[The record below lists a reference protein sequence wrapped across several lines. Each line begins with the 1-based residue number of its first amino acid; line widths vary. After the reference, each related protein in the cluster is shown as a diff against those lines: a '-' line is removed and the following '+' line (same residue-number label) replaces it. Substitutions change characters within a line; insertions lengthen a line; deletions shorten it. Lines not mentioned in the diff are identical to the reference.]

1 MKTKKSKKIMAFSIA
16 ICMSI
21 ALTTS
26 LYAEG
31 DGYGANN
38 GGNSGTAVTVTT
50 ASQLA
55 TYAGSNSAY
64 NITVSGTIDLGT
76 NGVVKLGSNTTLQ
89 GANTSATIIGTIN
102 ITGVS
107 NVIVKNL
114 NITAPTGDPG
124 DNDGVQIR
132 GGATGILI
140 TKCNIYNCTDGCLD
154 VTHGGATATI
164 SWCKFYY
171 TWDNGHNFACLI
183 GASDDDYGT
192 YKLTYH
198 HNWWAQGCDQRMT
211 ASRFGPV
218 HFYNNYF
225 SCTGNYYCTTSRT
238 ICEMLAQNNYYDGVS
253 NPLAKE
259 GNGRLRTSGNIFNNC
274 TGNQV
279 SSSDAVFTPPYSYSL
294 TSTSSVPSVVKAG
307 AGNVGS
313 SSSTTNGTFNGTYS
327 ILASH
332 SGKALDVYA
341 WGTSNG
347 TNICQWSYWGGAT
360 QQFNVTP
367 VDGIWH
373 RITPVLSTDKALDV
387 YGISTASGANIC
399 IWEYWGGYGQQ
410 YRFQNAGSGVWR
422 IIARHSEKCL
432 DVAGASTADGAN
444 VQQWTCTAGS
454 AWQMFQMVSLKSA
467 ENATGA
473 IEKLAD
479 GIAVYPNPVV
489 NNMYIGLPE
498 KYRDNVSISV
508 FNSAGARLILEEN
521 ITATEYQMDL
531 SGLKSGIYVLMISNG
546 RETLSHKFS
555 KN

>member
-1 MKTKKSKKIMAFSIA
+1 MKKNQFFKRIGIAMLISIV
-16 ICMSI
+16 STYPV
-21 ALTTS
+21 L
-26 LYAEG
+26 AEG

-38 GGNSGTAVTVTT
+38 GGNSGTSVTVTT

-55 TYAGSNSAY
+55 TYASSNSAY

-76 NGVVKLGSNTTLQ
+76 DGIVRLGSNTTLK

-102 ITGVS
+102 IEGVS

-114 NITAPTGDPG
+114 NITAPTGAAG

-132 GGATGILI
+132 GAASGILV

-154 VTHGGATATI
+154 VTHGGGVATI

-183 GASDDDYGT
+183 GAADDDYGT
-192 YKLTYH
+192 YYLTYH

-259 GNGRLRTSGNIFNNC
+259 DNGRLYTSGNIFNNC

-279 SSSDAVFTPPYSYSL
+279 TSSDAVFTPSYSYSL
-294 TSTSSVPSVVKAG
+294 TSTSSVPSVVTAG
-307 AGNVGS
+307 AGNVTS
-313 SSSTTNGTFNGTYS
+313 SSSVTNSIINGTYS
-327 ILASH
+327 IIATH
-332 SGKALDVYA
+332 SGKALDTYA
-341 WGTSNG
+341 WGTTNG

-360 QQFNVTP
+360 QQYIISS

-373 RITPVLSTDKALDV
+373 RITPVISTGQAFDV
-387 YGISTASGANIC
+387 YGISTESGANINT
-399 IWEYWGGYGQQ
+399 WSYWGGYGQQ
-410 YRFQNAGSGVWR
+410 FRFQVAGTGKWR
-422 IIARHSEKCL
+422 IINRNSDKCL
-432 DVAGASTADGAN
+432 DVASASTADGAN
-444 VQQWTCTAGS
+444 VQQWTCTANS
-454 AWQMFQMVSLKSA
+454 AWQIFNLNSVSSGG
-467 ENATGA
+467 EEFNITSSDME
-473 IEKLAD
+473 I
-479 GIAVYPNPVV
+479 YPNPVTDGNFSIVLPYV
-489 NNMYIGLPE
+489 NENSKIEVNINDIQGRMVYSSVNEPSELIEVNVDLQAGTYILQVLTPE
-498 KYRDNVSISV
+498 KKYVQKLSI
-508 FNSAGARLILEEN
+508 
-521 ITATEYQMDL
+521 Q
-531 SGLKSGIYVLMISNG
+531 
-546 RETLSHKFS
+546 
-555 KN
+555 